1 MQVCVGVGDW
11 RPALLVFSLSG
22 AQVNRERKS
31 IELV

>member
-1 MQVCVGVGDW
+1 MQVCVGVGDR

-22 AQVNRERKS
+22 AQVIRVRES